1 MHEHEKDLELKR
13 DSKDP
18 RDRQRLST
26 YEETLKLI
34 RDKSTA
40 HNTQLNAGRLVC
52 PRTRRNSKD

>member
-1 MHEHEKDLELKR
+1 MPEHENDQELKR

-34 RDKSTA
+34 RDK
-40 HNTQLNAGRLVC
+40 
-52 PRTRRNSKD
+52 RTSP